1 MSRASV
7 KNLSLQI
14 SWKLKLSS
22 SLSITDLQI
31 ELLLGDLKVN
41 FENLMEEERIDIFLH
56 DLINE
61 MGVELLGDVWKY
73 EQTKVVPKVEAVG
86 IIYIRIIIT

>member
-7 KNLSLQI
+7 KDFSLQI
-14 SWKLKLSS
+14 SFKLKLSS

-31 ELLLGDLKVN
+31 EFLLGDLKVN

-61 MGVELLGDVWKY
+61 MGVELLDDVWKY
-73 EQTKVVPKVEAVG
+73 EQPKVVEKIEAVG
-86 IIYIRIIIT
+86 IKYI